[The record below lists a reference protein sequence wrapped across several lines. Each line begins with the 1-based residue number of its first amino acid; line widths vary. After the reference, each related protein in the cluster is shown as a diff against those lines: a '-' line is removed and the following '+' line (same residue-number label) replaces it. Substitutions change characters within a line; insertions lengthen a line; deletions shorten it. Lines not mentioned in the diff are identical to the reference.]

1 MGKRMR
7 ELSREDEQYIDEYIR
22 ARGKRLDVLDAYIL
36 TVIRLLGRD
45 RAAVYFG
52 INESRS
58 HGT

>member
-1 MGKRMR
+1 MR